1 MRKMISYAE
10 YGLRILLTLTGIAG
24 VLLFIFPRVAG
35 CTPRIVVS
43 GSMEPAVPVGSITY
57 TCPNIPPEQ
66 IETGDVIAY
75 ELKNGIAVLHRV
87 VKKDAEKEIWV
98 TQGDANETEDPAAV
112 SYGQYLGEMVFH
124 VPYAGYVA
132 NWLQKKKILFLAVAA
147 AVLLLIVHPTG
158 EERRQIT

>member
-1 MRKMISYAE
+1 M
-10 YGLRILLTLTGIAG
+10 
-24 VLLFIFPRVAG
+24 
-35 CTPRIVVS
+35 
-43 GSMEPAVPVGSITY
+43 GSITY

-112 SYGQYLGEMVFH
+112 SYGQYLGKMVFH

>member
-1 MRKMISYAE
+1 MRKMIRYAE

-98 TQGDANETEDPAAV
+98 TQGDANETEDTAAV
-112 SYGQYLGEMVFH
+112 
-124 VPYAGYVA
+124 
-132 NWLQKKKILFLAVAA
+132 
-147 AVLLLIVHPTG
+147 
-158 EERRQIT
+158 

>member
-1 MRKMISYAE
+1 M
-10 YGLRILLTLTGIAG
+10 
-24 VLLFIFPRVAG
+24 
-35 CTPRIVVS
+35 
-43 GSMEPAVPVGSITY
+43 
-57 TCPNIPPEQ
+57 
-66 IETGDVIAY
+66 
-75 ELKNGIAVLHRV
+75 

-112 SYGQYLGEMVFH
+112 SYGQYLGKMVFH

-132 NWLQKKKILFLAVAA
+132 NWLQKKKILFVAA

>member
-1 MRKMISYAE
+1 MRKMIRYAE

-57 TCPNIPPEQ
+57 TCPDIPPEQ

-98 TQGDANETEDPAAV
+98 TQGDANKTGSILEKWYFMCRMRGMWRT
-112 SYGQYLGEMVFH
+112 GC
-124 VPYAGYVA
+124 
-132 NWLQKKKILFLAVAA
+132 KKRRFCFWQWQQLFYC
-147 AVLLLIVHPTG
+147 
-158 EERRQIT
+158 

>member
-1 MRKMISYAE
+1 MDCGSFYIDRNCRGSAVYFSTGG
-10 YGLRILLTLTGIAG
+10 GLYTENCCEWIDGTGS
-24 VLLFIFPRVAG
+24 
-35 CTPRIVVS
+35 S
-43 GSMEPAVPVGSITY
+43 GGSITY